1 VAAER
6 WYDLAVRDRLT
17 VDVVSDIVCPWCFIG
32 KRRLER
38 AAVILGNAIDIR
50 WHPFQLNPRIPVE
63 GVSRRE
69 YRIGKFG
76 SWEYSQQLDARV
88 AENGRA
94 VGIEFRHDL
103 MARTPNSFHGHV
115 LLAAALRQGGVEL
128 QNRVAERLFLGY
140 FTKGEDVGDA
150 DVLARI
156 ARECS
161 VFGVLDNPGLD
172 ADVITEETNARDSGV
187 QGVPLITFQGHLV
200 SEGAAPEE
208 MLAVR
213 LKELSEESRGENAD

>member
-1 VAAER
+1 V
-6 WYDLAVRDRLT
+6 
-17 VDVVSDIVCPWCFIG
+17 
-32 KRRLER
+32 
-38 AAVILGNAIDIR
+38 
-50 WHPFQLNPRIPVE
+50 
-63 GVSRRE
+63 
-69 YRIGKFG
+69 
-76 SWEYSQQLDARV
+76 
-88 AENGRA
+88 
-94 VGIEFRHDL
+94 
-103 MARTPNSFHGHV
+103 
-115 LLAAALRQGGVEL
+115 
-128 QNRVAERLFLGY
+128 GY
-140 FTKGEDVGDA
+140 FTKGEDVGDVE
-150 DVLARI
+150 VLARI